1 MLVAKKYFVWTW
13 ILALFI
19 ATAGISVEQ
28 IYCYCLGKTSIAFFR
43 SDAACQAKKRTDTAN
58 CCKKK
63 VRACCEQKE
72 AGSSKDHGCTHKT
85 VKVFQ
90 LKTAFIVDQSIEK
103 GQVLAD
109 LPSLD
114 APTFVFSAPTNLP
127 LAPDVV
133 AFPPSPPLPSGRE
146 LCIWHHQFLC

>member
-28 IYCYCLGKTSIAFFR
+28 IYCYCLGKTSTAFFR
-43 SDAACQAKKRTDTAN
+43 SDAVCQAKKRKDTAN

-63 VRACCEQKE
+63 VLSCCEQKE

-90 LKTAFIVDQSIEK
+90 LKTAFIVDQSLEK
-103 GQVLAD
+103 SQVLTD
-109 LPSLD
+109 LPFLY
-114 APTFVFSAPTNLP
+114 APTYAFSAPAYLR

-133 AFPPSPPLPSGRE
+133 AFPASPPLPSGRE
-146 LCIWHHQFLC
+146 LCILHHQFLC

>member
-1 MLVAKKYFVWTW
+1 MLVAKKYFVWIW
-13 ILALFI
+13 VFALFT
-19 ATAGISVEQ
+19 ATAGISFEQ

-43 SDAACQAKKRTDTAN
+43 SDAACQAKKSTDTSK

-63 VRACCEQKE
+63 VLSCCEQK
-72 AGSSKDHGCTHKT
+72 ATGTQKDHGCTHKT

-90 LKTAFIVDQSIEK
+90 LKTAFIVDQSLEK

-109 LPSLD
+109 LPFFY
-114 APTFVFSAPTNLP
+114 APIYIFSAPAYLR

-133 AFPPSPPLPSGRE
+133 AFPASPPLPSGRE

>member
-28 IYCYCLGKTSIAFFR
+28 IYCYCLGKTSTAFFR

-63 VRACCEQKE
+63 VLSCCEQKE
-72 AGSSKDHGCTHKT
+72 AGTQKDHCCTHKT

-90 LKTAFIVDQSIEK
+90 LKTAFIVDQSFEK
-103 GQVLAD
+103 NAVIAD
-109 LPSLD
+109 LPLFL
-114 APTFVFSAPTNLP
+114 APTIFLSAPVSLYQTLKS
-127 LAPDVV
+127 A
-133 AFPPSPPLPSGRE
+133 AFPASPPLPSGRE